1 MPNPR
6 LAGSSGFRVG
16 DPPPFLYR
24 VFLSVRGLGPKA
36 GFRLPGLVHD
46 VSCEPG

>member
-1 MPNPR
+1 MPNPC
-6 LAGSSGFRVG
+6 LAGSPASRVG
-16 DPPPFLYR
+16 DPPPLLCR
-24 VFLSVRGLGPKA
+24 VFLSVRGLGPET